1 MIVIESDEV
10 GKLIK
15 DNDMVAISGS
25 GGSGSC
31 EAILRAIR
39 DSYIKNNHPKNIG
52 VTCGI
57 SPGNLTEDEVGMN
70 MLAKPGLVGKA
81 ICAHLGMGKVF
92 GNAIGNNEFPA
103 FALPLGVINHLYRA
117 IAGGELGIIT
127 HIGLNTF
134 ADPRINGCRANEK
147 AKELPDI
154 VSLIKIENQEQ
165 LFYKTFKIDVAIIK
179 ATYADEDGNLSL
191 EHEALIGEQYN
202 MAIAAHNSKGIVIA
216 QVEKIVP
223 KGSLKAR
230 NAIIHSSYV
239 DYVLVSEPE
248 LTLGDYNMPIYRP
261 EIVGDIK
268 IPLEEVK
275 INELNSRKICGRR
288 AALEIKKGNVIN
300 LGVGMPDTVA
310 NIAAEEGFADKI
322 FLSVET
328 GPIGGVPI
336 GGVAFGGSI
345 NPDSVVSTPEQ
356 FDAYNGGSLDMAIL
370 GLAEVDEEGNVNV
383 SKFGTRVTGPGGF
396 INITQSTKKVIFIGT
411 FTAKG
416 LKEEIKD
423 AKLIIENEGT
433 EHKFVKKVEQITF
446 SAKQARLNKQEI
458 LYVTE
463 RAVFKLDEKGITLIE
478 IAPGVDII
486 KDIFNQMDFRP
497 NVAEDLRLMDEKI
510 FKSEKMNLKV

>member
-1 MIVIESDEV
+1 
-10 GKLIK
+10 
-15 DNDMVAISGS
+15 
-25 GGSGSC
+25 
-31 EAILRAIR
+31 
-39 DSYIKNNHPKNIG
+39 
-52 VTCGI
+52 
-57 SPGNLTEDEVGMN
+57 
-70 MLAKPGLVGKA
+70 
-81 ICAHLGMGKVF
+81 
-92 GNAIGNNEFPA
+92 
-103 FALPLGVINHLYRA
+103 
-117 IAGGELGIIT
+117 
-127 HIGLNTF
+127 
-134 ADPRINGCRANEK
+134 
-147 AKELPDI
+147 
-154 VSLIKIENQEQ
+154 
-165 LFYKTFKIDVAIIK
+165 
-179 ATYADEDGNLSL
+179 
-191 EHEALIGEQYN
+191 

-310 NIAAEEGFADKI
+310 NIAAEEGFANDI
-322 FLSVET
+322 YLSVET
-328 GPIGGVPI
+328 GPTGGVPI

-486 KDIFNQMDFRP
+486 KNIFNQMDFRP

>member
-239 DYVLVSEPE
+239 DYVLVSEPD

>member
-1 MIVIESDEV
+1 MKIIKAEEV
-10 GKLIK
+10 GQLIK

>member
-239 DYVLVSEPE
+239 DYVLVSEPD

-275 INELNSRKICGRR
+275 INELNNRKICGRR

-510 FKSEKMNLKV
+510 FKSEKMYLKV